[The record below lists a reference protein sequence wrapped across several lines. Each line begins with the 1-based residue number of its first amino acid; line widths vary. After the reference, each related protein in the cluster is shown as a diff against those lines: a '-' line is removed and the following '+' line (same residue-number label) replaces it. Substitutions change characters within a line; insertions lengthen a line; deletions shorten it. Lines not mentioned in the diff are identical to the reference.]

1 MVSERLRLNLV
12 FVTYDLGLATW
23 SFCKTG
29 NTTSISVVWTRKRLL
44 NVKLILKKKK
54 RNKAKK
60 NNPKGRM
67 PRKIIN
73 LAQA

>member
-12 FVTYDLGLATW
+12 FVIYDLGLVTW
-23 SFCKTG
+23 SFCKMG
-29 NTTSISVVWTRKRLL
+29 NTTSISVVWTKKRLL

-54 RNKAKK
+54 NKAKK
-60 NNPKGRM
+60 NNPKDRM
-67 PRKIIN
+67 PSKIIN

>member
-54 RNKAKK
+54 ETKQRKTT
-60 NNPKGRM
+60 
-67 PRKIIN
+67 PRVGCLVKS
-73 LAQA
+73 